1 MADGGGQ
8 TGFHPMA
15 GRAAFGQG
23 VVAMKLPDDQ
33 THGADGNDGAVHGNP
48 ELEPLFGDERWIDER
63 LQALRTRMRSGE
75 TRSAA

>member
-1 MADGGGQ
+1 
-8 TGFHPMA
+8 MA

-33 THGADGNDGAVHGNP
+33 THGADGNDGAVRRHT

-63 LQALRTRMRSGE
+63 LQALRTRMRSAE